1 VDAFTAIINGGQ
13 ASILAVGRIA
23 ERPVVRRGKVE
34 AAQTMILT
42 LGCDHR
48 AVDGARGALFLKD
61 LVAALEEPAK
71 VLG

>member
-1 VDAFTAIINGGQ
+1 
-13 ASILAVGRIA
+13 
-23 ERPVVRRGKVE
+23 
-34 AAQTMILT
+34 MILT

-61 LVAALEEPAK
+61 LAAALEEPAK